1 MWALVWFQIV
11 TGLGI
16 EYFQLGSYDSYQKC
30 NASMQSAAVMKT
42 SVSIKIACIE
52 FKVEPE

>member
-30 NASMQSAAVMKT
+30 NASMQTAAVMKT
-42 SVSIKIACIE
+42 SVNIKIACIE